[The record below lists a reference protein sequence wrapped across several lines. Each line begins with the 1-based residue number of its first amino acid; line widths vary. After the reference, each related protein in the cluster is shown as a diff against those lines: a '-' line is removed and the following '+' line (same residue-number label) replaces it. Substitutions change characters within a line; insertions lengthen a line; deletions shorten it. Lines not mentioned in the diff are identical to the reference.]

1 MYCNVDNSNS
11 TELTGVCELSLETKL
26 DTFDPLLCLENKY
39 AMNESIFCRMCS
51 FYATGVE
58 AK

>member
-1 MYCNVDNSNS
+1 MYCKVDNSNS

-26 DTFDPLLCLENKY
+26 DKFDPLFCPENKH
-39 AMNESIFCRMCS
+39 AMNECIFHGMYS

-58 AK
+58 AR